1 MGRDLL
7 YKPQTVIL
15 PEEDEEDGKDVKK
28 SGKAAK
34 QQAKQARE
42 VGRGLGVDPR
52 IQKQLDAKL
61 QKGARGPAFKNDYF
75 NKDVSNVGKTNQS
88 THAMKALRGSEG
100 AADLRN
106 IVLPVLEGEV
116 SASPTELRS
125 AGEMMG
131 LEGDGS
137 TSLEG
142 LLQRQGDWA
151 QNPKNS
157 VEALKSKYEEM
168 ERMVQ
173 ARKEALAKMR
183 DKAIRVLHLANPTMR
198 QAGASED
205 LALGDFGDLVGEAN
219 TLINA
224 VEGQSVNMHD
234 RLKKTLGIKKK

>member
-15 PEEDEEDGKDVKK
+15 PDEEEDEKAVKK
-28 SGKAAK
+28 SDKAAK
-34 QQAKQARE
+34 HQAKQARE
-42 VGRGLGVDPR
+42 VGRSLGVDPR

-75 NKDVSNVGKTNQS
+75 NKDVSNVGQTNQS
-88 THAMKALRGSEG
+88 TNSMKALRGSEG

-106 IVLPVLEGEV
+106 IVLPALEGEGC
-116 SASPTELRS
+116 AGATELRS

-131 LEGDGS
+131 LEGDAS

-142 LLQRQGDWA
+142 LLQREGDWA

-157 VEALKSKYEEM
+157 LEALKSRFEEM

-173 ARKEALAKMR
+173 TRKEALAKMR
-183 DKAIRVLHLANPTMR
+183 DKPKGDLHSANPTMR
-198 QAGASED
+198 QADVSED

-219 TLINA
+219 TLISA